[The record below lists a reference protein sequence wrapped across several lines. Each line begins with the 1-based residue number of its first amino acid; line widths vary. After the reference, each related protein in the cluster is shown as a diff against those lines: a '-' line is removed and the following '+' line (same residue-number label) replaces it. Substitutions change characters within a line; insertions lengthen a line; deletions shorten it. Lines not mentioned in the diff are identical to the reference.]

1 MGLCFDLSMHTQAAI
16 TEVTISLKTTP
27 INEVVSYDLYKC
39 PHQFTENLWNAQSL
53 HLSFAKLAG
62 TCMFEK

>member
-1 MGLCFDLSMHTQAAI
+1 MGQLAM

-62 TCMFEK
+62 HACLKSKVQLSS